1 MAITF
6 KIKGHKDVQVQAN
19 DAIRHRQPTQTD
31 TFKQPNWRNKR
42 KYIDTTRLQME
53 RTAGDVDIVFE
64 ASVDARLS
72 IDYVKDQANVG
83 FYYYDN
89 IKNIAFF
96 EHDTGDYI
104 TSINLPKGA
113 YRPVTVPLSSL
124 VKYGRTSTNVTYY
137 QHFYEFW
144 NKFNEINQDM
154 DAGNL
159 TSAITDH
166 YDLNAINVGNQFNKF
181 DLNAGTQSYDESL
194 ANL

>member
-6 KIKGHKDVQVQAN
+6 EIAGVKDVRVQAN
-19 DAIRHRQPTQTD
+19 DAVVHRQPTQTD

-53 RTAGDVDIVFE
+53 RTGGDVDIVFE

-72 IDYVKDQANVG
+72 IDYVKNQTNIG
-83 FYYYDN
+83 FYYYNN
-89 IKNIAFF
+89 ISNIAFF
-96 EHDTGDYI
+96 EHDTGDFI

-113 YRPVTVPLSSL
+113 YFPVTVPLASL
-124 VKYGRTSTNVTYY
+124 VKYDNTTITYY

-144 NKFNEINQDM
+144 NKFDEIDQDM

-159 TSAITDH
+159 TSAVTDH
-166 YDLNAINVGNQFNKF
+166 YDLNAINVGRQFNKF

-194 ANL
+194 ATATL